1 MGLFNFLKKKKG
13 NKGSYSFAPHKNRY
27 INHCW
32 KCHSPIDSN
41 VNKLCPKC
49 GKHYICDNCG
59 MCYCDRPSESQSAP
73 RTVYNGKQINE
84 TDSIRKGKG
93 KDEKI
98 EALIQRWREN
108 LPDTKSPH
116 CDHYYEIFNDVL
128 FDLTDGDQFY
138 EDPSN
143 TLFSAAVD
151 HVYWDEDSYT
161 THLSFPAKDIIGSC
175 CCQKNNIITHVY
187 IPATVKKIG
196 GSAFEDCGSLA
207 DVSLSEGLQVISYNA
222 FKGCRS
228 LKIINIP
235 STIWVIRR
243 DAFKGCINL
252 EVIAFNDTMRKW
264 RKVRLESGWNSE
276 SGTKEIRCTNGT
288 IVLQPNS
295 NI

>member
-1 MGLFNFLKKKKG
+1 MGLFDLLRRKKD
-13 NKGSYSFAPHKNRY
+13 NRGSGIFVPHKNRY

-32 KCHSPIDSN
+32 NCYSPIDSN
-41 VNKLCPKC
+41 TNKLCPKC
-49 GKHYICDNCG
+49 GKHYICNTCG
-59 MCYCDRPSESQSAP
+59 MCYCDRPSENRP
-73 RTVYNGKQINE
+73 GLRTAHAGRQING
-84 TDSIRKGKG
+84 TNNTRKGKG
-93 KDEKI
+93 KDERV

-108 LPDTKSPH
+108 LPDTKCPH

-161 THLSFPAKDIIGSC
+161 THLSFPTKDIIGSC
-175 CCQKNNIITHVY
+175 CCWKNNIITHVY

-196 GSAFEDCGSLA
+196 GSAFEDCGSLT

-235 STIWVIRR
+235 STILVMHSGV
-243 DAFKGCINL
+243 FEGCVNL
-252 EVIAFNDTMRKW
+252 EAIIFNGTIRKW
-264 RKVRLESGWNSE
+264 KKVHKEDGWKSKSGV
-276 SGTKEIRCTNGT
+276 KEIRCANGT
-288 IVLQPNS
+288 IVIHPN
-295 NI
+295 N